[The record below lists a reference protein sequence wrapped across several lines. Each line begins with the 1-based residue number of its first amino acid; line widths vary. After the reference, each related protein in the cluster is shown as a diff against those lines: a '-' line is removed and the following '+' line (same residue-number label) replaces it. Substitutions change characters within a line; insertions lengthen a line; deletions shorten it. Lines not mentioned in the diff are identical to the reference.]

1 MVDRAVGTVWR
12 EAGGHTLAGCEM
24 ITVIMLKVRLFLMVR
39 GMKVGSHVNLSP
51 TQVYFF
57 SIKTKPYRGCE
68 KMKMSL
74 MFRI

>member
-1 MVDRAVGTVWR
+1 MFYSRSEFLLQFGS
-12 EAGGHTLAGCEM
+12 
-24 ITVIMLKVRLFLMVR
+24 LKNQGASDFFDSVADLRLFLMVR

-51 TQVYFF
+51 MQVYFF

-68 KMKMSL
+68 KMKMSV

>member
-1 MVDRAVGTVWR
+1 
-12 EAGGHTLAGCEM
+12 
-24 ITVIMLKVRLFLMVR
+24 MVR

-51 TQVYFF
+51 TQVKFF

-74 MFRI
+74 DVQNSITAIRSKFSERVPCSKFETDRKVKNLRGASFS